1 MAEHVLQTS
10 AICRFNCVFRQSR
23 GVLGYDTRAGEK
35 NPNRSGDHSPHH
47 HLQKTQK
54 PLAERWLPYDKI
66 HKRYLLFVPQCFTY
80 HCSLLSADFKPRL
93 RNHYRAHRLSF
104 WLNLVPQLLTD
115 VDDDQFAADSS

>member
-1 MAEHVLQTS
+1 MIVYDEKTIGDS
-10 AICRFNCVFRQSR
+10 AHCDR
-23 GVLGYDTRAGEK
+23 TW

-66 HKRYLLFVPQCFTY
+66 HKRYLLFD
-80 HCSLLSADFKPRL
+80 SKPRL